1 MTKVTVSEET
11 PNLSHSSNLIS
22 TVRLENPSPS
32 LMRSI
37 RTRGRTH
44 SGLFIHFL
52 VETAREKR
60 EEVELEKIEAA
71 FAELGTH
78 PKAAS

>member
-11 PNLSHSSNLIS
+11 SNLSHSSNLIS

-37 RTRGRTH
+37 RARGRTH
-44 SGLFIHFL
+44 SWVVQAFL
-52 VETAREKR
+52 LREQEREKR
-60 EEVELEKIEAA
+60 EVELEKKEAA
-71 FAELGTH
+71 FAELGVH
-78 PKAAS
+78 PKATS

>member
-1 MTKVTVSEET
+1 MTKVRVSEET

-37 RTRGRTH
+37 RERGCTH
-44 SGLFIHFL
+44 SWVVHSFL
-52 VETAREKR
+52 VERER
-60 EEVELEKIEAA
+60 ESWEVELEKRDNI
-71 FAELGTH
+71 F
-78 PKAAS
+78 

>member
-1 MTKVTVSEET
+1 MTKVRVSEET

-37 RTRGRTH
+37 RARGCTH
-44 SGLFIHFL
+44 CGLFIHFL
-52 VETAREKR
+52 VERAREKR

-71 FAELGTH
+71 FAELGMH